1 MTWKQDQARE
11 EACCMGVL
19 VQSWLR
25 SCSGG
30 RVSEDYSGGGGGGGH
45 ILLAF
50 EGCLGGFPRL
60 LQ

>member
-1 MTWKQDQARE
+1 
-11 EACCMGVL
+11 MGVL

-30 RVSEDYSGGGGGGGH
+30 RVSEDYSGGGGH